1 MPSSAAKRK
10 TRAPR
15 RDLERA
21 ENVIKFIERYLRVPK
36 GDFVG
41 RPVRLREWQKKRI
54 REMYSTPTR
63 LCIWSMPRK
72 NGKTAL
78 IAMLVLAHLAGPES
92 RRNAEIYS
100 AAQAREQAAIVFDMA
115 AKMARMSPEI
125 NGMIVV
131 RESAKELFCHV
142 TGVRYKAL
150 SADATTAYGFSP
162 SLVIHD
168 ELGQV
173 RGPRSELYDALESAM
188 GAQADPMS
196 IVISTQAPT
205 DGDLLSKLIDSALE
219 GADPRRKVF
228 LFAAPPDADPWAEE
242 TWRLANPALG
252 DFLDLEEFRGQAS
265 AAKMLPAQE
274 AAFRNL
280 RLNQRVAA
288 EDHFLAPAVWAL
300 NEGESD
306 FSVLENGEVYVGADL
321 SATQDL
327 TAIIAGATNP
337 KGIWHIRPWFFLPED
352 GLHERA
358 HRDRVPYD
366 LWRDQGFLTTTRGK
380 SINEDEVAAIV
391 APVLRRLNVCGFA
404 YDRWQFASLQRAFAR
419 LGWEPPFLEDFGQ
432 GFKTMTPA
440 LKALETVALE
450 GKLRHGKNPILR
462 MCAENARVVID
473 DAGNRKLTKRKS
485 TGRIDGMIALA
496 MLVGA
501 GSAAPAAVE
510 SPYEKRGLL
519 VL

>member
-1 MPSSAAKRK
+1 
-10 TRAPR
+10 
-15 RDLERA
+15 
-21 ENVIKFIERYLRVPK
+21 
-36 GDFVG
+36 
-41 RPVRLREWQKKRI
+41 
-54 REMYSTPTR
+54 
-63 LCIWSMPRK
+63 
-72 NGKTAL
+72 
-78 IAMLVLAHLAGPES
+78 MLVLAHLAGPEA

-100 AAQAREQAAIVFDMA
+100 AAQSREQAAIVFDMA
-115 AKMARMSPEI
+115 AKMARMSPEL
-125 NGMIVV
+125 NGMVTV
-131 RESAKELFCHV
+131 RDSVKELFCHV

-150 SADATTAYGFSP
+150 SADATTAYGLSP

-173 RGPRSELYDALESAM
+173 RGPRSELYDALETAM

-205 DGDLLSKLIDSALE
+205 DGDLLSKLIDSAL
-219 GADPRRKVF
+219 GAVDPRRKVF

-265 AAKMLPAQE
+265 AAQMLPAQE

-288 EDHFLAPAVWAL
+288 EDHFLAPAVWAM

-306 FSVLENGEVYVGADL
+306 LSVLEAGQVFVGADL

-327 TAIIAGATNP
+327 TAIIAGARDAQGVWN
-337 KGIWHIRPWFFLPED
+337 IHPWFFLPEE

-358 HRDRVPYD
+358 QRDRVPYD
-366 LWRDQGFLTTTRGK
+366 LWRDQGFLTTIPGK
-380 SINEDEVAAIV
+380 SINEDFVAGIV
-391 APVLRRLNVCGFA
+391 APVLRKLDVRGFA

-450 GKLRHGKNPILR
+450 GKLRHGKHPILR
-462 MCAENARVVID
+462 MCAENARVIID
-473 DAGNRKLTKRKS
+473 DAGNRKLTKRRS
-485 TGRIDGMIALA
+485 TGRIDGMIALVT
-496 MLVGA
+496 MIGGA
-501 GSAAPAAVE
+501 ASTPIPADSVYE
-510 SPYEKRGLL
+510 SRGLVML
-519 VL
+519 